1 MHCFHYLIVINNVSV
16 CAQSKSFKYQH
27 LFSTYLQQIP
37 ESESYGRFNF
47 LKILPTL
54 AKLAALGPALMPDF
68 RQVTSEPDVQSMSVM
83 PANS

>member
-1 MHCFHYLIVINNVSV
+1 MFLYVLKVSLSSINIYFQLIFNTLS
-16 CAQSKSFKYQH
+16 
-27 LFSTYLQQIP
+27 QIP